1 MWHGLCNI
9 HSVTLLDMKYE
20 IGEYGLTREK
30 EPINYLW
37 YVDGSATGTV
47 FDTYEQAVEAIK
59 EKMRS
64 DEESG
69 RMKEKLEK
77 GDIII
82 YFTAGWE
89 DRNIYLKM
97 HISGNYDEETLK
109 IVHEYDDRIIVEE
122 I

>member
-1 MWHGLCNI
+1 
-9 HSVTLLDMKYE
+9 MKYE
-20 IGEYGLTREK
+20 IGEYWLTREK
-30 EPINYLW
+30 VPYIGEVPIHYLG